1 MASVLRKV
9 DYYYMLV
16 PDQVGVGAKI
26 LGELEAEKVNLR
38 AFSGFPQGRR
48 VQLDLIPENPK
59 DLVAAA
65 KKLHRPLSRRKRCF
79 LLQGDDKVGA
89 LTDILDQLAKA
100 GISVTAMDAVTG
112 GKGRFGAIFWVKP
125 EVYARAAKLLKAK

>member
-9 DYYYMLV
+9 DYYYMLL
-16 PDQVGVGAKI
+16 PDQVGVGAKV
-26 LGELEAEKVNLR
+26 LGELAAHKVNLH

-48 VQLDLIPENPK
+48 VQLDLIPDKPK

-65 KKLHRPLSRRKRCF
+65 KKLHRPLSRRKQCF

-89 LTDILDQLAKA
+89 LTDILGKVAKA
-100 GISVTAMDAVTG
+100 GISVIAMDAVTG

-125 EVYARAAKLLKAK
+125 EDYKRTAKLLKAK